1 MKMKDILFYVGFT
14 FVLAFLAL
22 TNRAAERPEADIA
35 KIRIGTYN
43 SRAVA
48 LAYGRSEIHK
58 QAVAKLYQDYQRAVK
73 LDDQARMAELKKL
86 GSASQ
91 DKRHRQVFGSAPID
105 DILETMKEELPR
117 IQAKAGV
124 TRIMRECPTGPEY
137 EAVDV
142 TSLMVAFFKPDEK
155 TLKYIEDLKKH
166 PPLRDDQF
174 PIKD

>member
-1 MKMKDILFYVGFT
+1 MKD
-14 FVLAFLAL
+14 A
-22 TNRAAERPEADIA
+22 
-35 KIRIGTYN
+35 
-43 SRAVA
+43 
-48 LAYGRSEIHK
+48 
-58 QAVAKLYQDYQRAVK
+58 
-73 LDDQARMAELKKL
+73 
-86 GSASQ
+86 
-91 DKRHRQVFGSAPID
+91 
-105 DILETMKEELPR
+105 LPR

-155 TLKYIEDLKKH
+155 TLQYIEDLKKH